1 MNANS
6 DKDYIDAKIESV
18 RAGMDGRLEAFE
30 ANVNGRFAELNAK
43 IDKSVAELNEKIDK
57 SVAELNAKIDK
68 SVAELNA
75 KIDKSVA
82 ELRKDIAEFSSR
94 MVQWMVGLFL
104 ASMAIF
110 ITLMTFVLNNA
121 VPKATPATPPVIIQL
136 SPQGVT
142 IPPPAA
148 PAAKPQP

>member
-43 IDKSVAELNEKIDK
+43 IDKSVAELNT
-57 SVAELNAKIDK
+57 KIDK

>member
-6 DKDYIDAKIESV
+6 DKDYIDVKIEAV
-18 RAGMDGRLEAFE
+18 RAGMDGRVDAFE

-43 IDKSVAELNEKIDK
+43 IDKSVAELNAKIDK
-57 SVAELNAKIDK
+57 SAAELNAKIDTA
-68 SVAELNA
+68 VADLNA
-75 KIDKSVA
+75 KIDKLGA
-82 ELRKDIAEFSSR
+82 DLRKDIAEFSAR
-94 MVQWMVGLFL
+94 MVQWMVGIFL

-110 ITLMTFVLNNA
+110 ITLMTLVLNNA
-121 VPKATPATPPVIIQL
+121 VPKAAPATPPVIIQL
-136 SPQGVT
+136 SPQGLA

>member
-6 DKDYIDAKIESV
+6 DKDYIDVKIEAV
-18 RAGMDGRLEAFE
+18 RAGMDGRFDAFE

-43 IDKSVAELNEKIDK
+43 IDKSF
-57 SVAELNAKIDK
+57 AELNAKIDK
-68 SVAELNA
+68 SVA
-75 KIDKSVA
+75 D
-82 ELRKDIAEFSSR
+82 LRKDIAEFSAR
-94 MVQWMVGLFL
+94 MVQWMVGIFL

-121 VPKATPATPPVIIQL
+121 VPKAAPATPPVIIQL
-136 SPQGVT
+136 SPQGLA

>member
-6 DKDYIDAKIESV
+6 DKDYIDVKIEAV
-18 RAGMDGRLEAFE
+18 RAGMDGRLDAFE

-43 IDKSVAELNEKIDK
+43 IDKSVAEL
-57 SVAELNAKIDK
+57 
-68 SVAELNA
+68 
-75 KIDKSVA
+75 
-82 ELRKDIAEFSSR
+82 RKDIAEFSAR
-94 MVQWMVGLFL
+94 MVQWMVGIFL

-110 ITLMTFVLNNA
+110 ITLITFVLNNA
-121 VPKATPATPPVIIQL
+121 VPKTAPATPPVIIQL
-136 SPQGVT
+136 SPQGLA

>member
-6 DKDYIDAKIESV
+6 DKDYIDAKTEAV
-18 RAGMDGRLEAFE
+18 RAGMDGRLDAFE

-43 IDKSVAELNEKIDK
+43 IDKSVAELN
-57 SVAELNAKIDK
+57 AKIDK

-75 KIDKSVA
+75 KIDRSVAELNAKIDKSVA
-82 ELRKDIAEFSSR
+82 DLRKDIAELSAR
-94 MVQWMVGLFL
+94 MVQWMVGIFL

-110 ITLMTFVLNNA
+110 ITVMTFVLNNA
-121 VPKATPATPPVIIQL
+121 VPKAAPATPPVIIQL
-136 SPQGVT
+136 SPQGLA